1 MIIVI
6 AKANAKDVDAKTKI
20 IEFSKDLIENSRA
33 EEGNIDYNL
42 YENTIDGTLTFVE
55 QWEAPEILQKHM
67 AQEHFI
73 NFGKNIADLVDGE
86 LAIDV
91 FNADQIALWF

>member
-6 AKANAKDVDAKTKI
+6 AKANAKDDDAKAKI

-55 QWEAPEILQKHM
+55 QWETPEILQKHM

-86 LAIDV
+86 LAINV
-91 FNADQIALWF
+91 FNADQIALWS

>member
-6 AKANAKDVDAKTKI
+6 AKANAKDDDAKAKI

-55 QWEAPEILQKHM
+55 QWETPEILQKHM

-73 NFGKNIADLVDGE
+73 SFGKNIADLVDGE
-86 LAIDV
+86 LAINV
-91 FNADQIALWF
+91 FNADQIAL

>member
-6 AKANAKDVDAKTKI
+6 AKAVAKDDDAKAKI
-20 IEFSKDLIENSRA
+20 IEFSKDLIEKSRA
-33 EEGNIDYNL
+33 EDGNIDYNL
-42 YENTIDGTLTFVE
+42 FENTIDGNLTFVE
-55 QWEAPEILQKHM
+55 QWETAEILQKHM

-73 NFGKNIADLVDGE
+73 GFGKNIADLLDGE

-91 FNADQIALWF
+91 FNADQIKL

>member
-1 MIIVI
+1 
-6 AKANAKDVDAKTKI
+6 
-20 IEFSKDLIENSRA
+20 
-33 EEGNIDYNL
+33 
-42 YENTIDGTLTFVE
+42 
-55 QWEAPEILQKHM
+55 M

-91 FNADQIALWF
+91 FNADQIAL

>member
-6 AKANAKDVDAKTKI
+6 AKANAKDDDAKAKI

-55 QWEAPEILQKHM
+55 QWETPEILQKHM

-86 LAIDV
+86 LAINV
-91 FNADQIALWF
+91 FNADQIAL

>member
-6 AKANAKDVDAKTKI
+6 AKANAKDDDAKAKI

-55 QWEAPEILQKHM
+55 QWEAHEILKKHM

-91 FNADQIALWF
+91 FNADQIAL